1 MKIGIIGLGLI
12 GGSMGRAILKKT
24 DNEVLGLDIDE
35 EVEKTAL
42 VISAM
47 TEKLTDEK
55 VKELDVLMLALYP
68 TDVEPYLE
76 KYCKLM
82 KPNAIIM
89 DLCGNKRKVCE
100 LFENYAKKFPSINF
114 VGAHPMAGREF
125 IGIKHSMATLFE
137 HASMILVN
145 INSNIET
152 IAKIKALSLSLG
164 FNKVVITTAE
174 NHDKIIAYT
183 SQLAHIV
190 SSSYV
195 KSNTADEYFGFSA
208 GSFRDMTRVARLSPT
223 MWSELM
229 LDNKDNLIREIDEI
243 IDHLSE
249 YKSAMVQSD
258 KAKMETLLS
267 EGNEKKLALE
277 KLKCFSEDELNV

>member
-24 DNEVLGLDIDE
+24 DNTVYGFDISE
-35 EVEKTAL
+35 EVMNTAT

-47 TEKLTDEK
+47 SEKLTEEK
-55 VKELDVLMLALYP
+55 IGELDILMFALYP
-68 TDVEPYLE
+68 SDIESYLN

-82 KPNAIIM
+82 KNDSIIM
-89 DLCGNKRKVCE
+89 DLCGNKRKICDIM
-100 LFENYAKKFPSINF
+100 NSYANAFPNLNF
-114 VGAHPMAGREF
+114 IGAHPMAGREF

-145 INSNIET
+145 INAKLDKL
-152 IAKIKALSLSLG
+152 AKIKELSTEIG
-164 FNKVVITTAE
+164 FTKVVITTAE

-195 KSNTADEYFGFSA
+195 KSDTSNGYFGFSA
-208 GSFRDMTRVARLSPT
+208 GSFRDMTRVARLSPP

-229 LDNKDNLIREIDEI
+229 LDNKDNLIREIDELTA
-243 IDHLSE
+243 HLNE
-249 YKSAMVQSD
+249 YKEALVKSD
-258 KAKMETLLS
+258 DEKMQQLLS
-267 EGNEKKLALE
+267 DGNEKKLALE
-277 KLKCFSEDELNV
+277 KLKCFSED